1 MQGKAHLAKLHSNTL
16 EKQSK
21 TRTLPDI
28 YPSTYGKT
36 QKEIFTHKQFH
47 EQGCVALSPRLPFF
61 FFFFKYLPSLQWIY
75 EYTWG

>member
-1 MQGKAHLAKLHSNTL
+1 MQGKAHLAKLHGNTL

-21 TRTLPDI
+21 TRTLPDV

-47 EQGCVALSPRLPFF
+47 EQGCVVLSPRRSFF
-61 FFFFKYLPSLQWIY
+61 LYLMPTLSPVDL
-75 EYTWG
+75 